1 MNKGMSESSEIKLDL
16 STEKLPKHV
25 AFIMDGNGRWATKRF
40 LPRLAGHNAGVE
52 QLREIIRYSS
62 DIGISHVTFYAFST
76 ENWNRPKS
84 EVNGLMNL
92 LVSFLKKEIEQLHK
106 NNVKIAILGDISEL
120 PEKPRVAVV
129 KAIEKTSK
137 NTGLT
142 CSIALNYGSRD
153 EILRA
158 TKEVAKAVLNG
169 DIDLDDIDSDLFE
182 SKLYTS
188 GMPDPDLMIR
198 TSGELRLS
206 NYLLWQLAY
215 TEFYFTDAF
224 WPDFNKEE
232 YIKALTEYQ
241 GRKRRYGKL

>member
-1 MNKGMSESSEIKLDL
+1 MIKGISKNNENKLDM
-16 STEKLPKHV
+16 SIEKLPKHV

-52 QLREIIRYSS
+52 QLREVIRYSS
-62 DIGISHVTFYAFST
+62 DIGISYVTFYAFST

-92 LVSFLKKEIEQLHK
+92 LVSFLKKELEQLHK
-106 NNVKIAILGDISEL
+106 NNVKIIILGDIYEL
-120 PEKPRVAVV
+120 PEKPLAEVIKAVD
-129 KAIEKTSK
+129 KTSS

-153 EILRA
+153 EIIKA
-158 TKEVAKAVLNG
+158 TKEVVKSALNG
-169 DIDLDDIDSDLFE
+169 EINLDDIDSDLFE

-224 WPDFNKEE
+224 WPDFDKEE